1 MKVLSKSICLLII
14 SIALFLTGCAT
25 NRGIVKIDL
34 PQASVVNLNGKKVF
48 IESVTDKR
56 IFENNPKSQDIPSL
70 GFGGTAQ
77 ATESIKKR
85 AIARKRNSFGKAM
98 GDILLDEGQ
107 TIESVI
113 RESLITSFTELGY
126 KVVDRKDVG
135 SEDIIIVNATI
146 EKFWAYMTPGFWAI
160 TLTSEISTNLS
171 IETLTDN
178 GEKIEEI
185 TVKSE
190 NKYQIATE
198 KNWMEI
204 IHVSVKKYI
213 EKVKFF
219 FMEKK

>member
-1 MKVLSKSICLLII
+1 M
-14 SIALFLTGCAT
+14 
-25 NRGIVKIDL
+25 
-34 PQASVVNLNGKKVF
+34 
-48 IESVTDKR
+48 
-56 IFENNPKSQDIPSL
+56 
-70 GFGGTAQ
+70 
-77 ATESIKKR
+77 
-85 AIARKRNSFGKAM
+85 
-98 GDILLDEGQ
+98 
-107 TIESVI
+107 
-113 RESLITSFTELGY
+113 
-126 KVVDRKDVG
+126 DRKDVG